1 MLKQIKQ
8 KELNKQKLQTLKD
21 TLTSKQKNLSTQET
35 SIQNKLKA
43 KQKELQTLQKQQAPP
58 SVGGK
63 HKKIKNKKTYAR
75 AIFPEGVDKDEMVD
89 GIVRRLDELKIINE
103 NHFIESMFHYYQ
115 QSLFS
120 IRKIKNKLFQ
130 KGFDAKVIDEFINQ
144 KFHENPE
151 LEIEILKQYIVKK
164 KIADLEESDLKKKLY
179 QQSFSENSIFR
190 VIKD

>member
-1 MLKQIKQ
+1 MKKDANEYLFNEAVKYLGKYPATRKKIK
-8 KELNKQKLQTLKD
+8 EYLQ
-21 TLTSKQKNLSTQET
+21 
-35 SIQNKLKA
+35 
-43 KQKELQTLQKQQAPP
+43 
-58 SVGGK
+58 
-63 HKKIKNKKTYAR
+63 KKIKNKKTYAR
-75 AIFPEGVDKDEMVD
+75 VIFPEGVDKDEMVD
-89 GIVRRLDELKIINE
+89 GIVRHLDELKIINE

-144 KFHENPE
+144 KFQENPE

-164 KIADLEESDLKKKLY
+164 KIADLKESDLKKKLY

>member
-1 MLKQIKQ
+1 MKKDANEYLFNEAVKYLGKYPATRKKIK
-8 KELNKQKLQTLKD
+8 EYLQ
-21 TLTSKQKNLSTQET
+21 
-35 SIQNKLKA
+35 
-43 KQKELQTLQKQQAPP
+43 
-58 SVGGK
+58 
-63 HKKIKNKKTYAR
+63 KKIKNKKTYTR
-75 AIFPEGVDKDEMVD
+75 AIFPEGIDKEEMIE
-89 GIVRRLDELKIINE
+89 GIVGRLDELKIINE
-103 NHFIESMFHYYQ
+103 DHFIESMFHYYQ

-130 KGFDAKVIDEFINQ
+130 KGFDSKVIDEFINQ

>member
-1 MLKQIKQ
+1 MKKDANEYLFNEAVKYLGKYPATRKKIK
-8 KELNKQKLQTLKD
+8 EYLQ
-21 TLTSKQKNLSTQET
+21 
-35 SIQNKLKA
+35 
-43 KQKELQTLQKQQAPP
+43 
-58 SVGGK
+58 
-63 HKKIKNKKTYAR
+63 KKIKNKKTYTR
-75 AIFPEGVDKDEMVD
+75 AIFPEGIDKEEMIE
-89 GIVRRLDELKIINE
+89 GIVGRLDELKIINE
-103 NHFIESMFHYYQ
+103 DHFLESMFHYYQ

-130 KGFDAKVIDEFINQ
+130 KGFSPKIIDEFINQ

-164 KIADLEESDLKKKLY
+164 KIADLNESDLKKKLY